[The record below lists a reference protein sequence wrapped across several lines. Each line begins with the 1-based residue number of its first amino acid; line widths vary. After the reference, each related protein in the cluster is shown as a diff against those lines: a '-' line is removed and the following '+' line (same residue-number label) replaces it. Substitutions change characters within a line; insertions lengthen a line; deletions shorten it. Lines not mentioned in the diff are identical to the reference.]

1 MRDQTPF
8 DIKAVMATLD
18 RGFRC
23 KSPDK
28 GKKMIIAELLAAW
41 PGDRREAVNQI
52 EGGLTPVPYDRRL
65 SARGRPGDNDRRNG
79 KDRRVA

>member
-28 GKKMIIAELLAAW
+28 GKKMIVAELLQQW
-41 PGDRREAVNQI
+41 PGDRRSHMKA
-52 EGGLTPVPYDRRL
+52 EGVRYYAERRVITQ
-65 SARGRPGDNDRRNG
+65 GRAGDNDRRS
-79 KDRRVA
+79 KEDRRVA